1 MFVLRWV
8 LFVPLGTRRS
18 RDLIVTFLP
27 NLFCIHFVRLLWL
40 CAVGLS
46 ENEEKKRKYFM
57 WELVKMISE
66 TEFWR
71 LNLNKIIVFSHRQ
84 DIGQFLAHF
93 WLIIHS
99 VPAAAAT
106 IHYSRCTTWTLMP
119 RYFFYQIIL
128 PHGDFLHRRTSTEHV
143 LPTPSTRTQCAN
155 WRQLYQGRQTRSKYQ
170 HWIIESLFSQSYMK

>member
-8 LFVPLGTRRS
+8 LFVTLGIRRS

-46 ENEEKKRKYFM
+46 ENEEKKRKYFI
-57 WELVKMISE
+57 WELVEMISE
-66 TEFWR
+66 AKFWR
-71 LNLNKIIVFSHRQ
+71 LYLNKIIVFSHRQ

-93 WLIIHS
+93 WLIIPFS
-99 VPAAAAT
+99 PSSSSNDSLLQV
-106 IHYSRCTTWTLMP
+106 HYLNIDAKV
-119 RYFFYQIIL
+119 FFHRIIL
-128 PHGDFLHRRTSTEHV
+128 PRDDFLHRRTSTEHV